1 MIFLSIIYG
10 RFFLS
15 SMGKT
20 YCFKEPMVAYRINTG
35 SSWTDKIMNDESKN
49 ISINKKNCKKT

>member
-35 SSWTDKIMNDESKN
+35 SSWTDKIMNDESKK
-49 ISINKKNCKKT
+49 I